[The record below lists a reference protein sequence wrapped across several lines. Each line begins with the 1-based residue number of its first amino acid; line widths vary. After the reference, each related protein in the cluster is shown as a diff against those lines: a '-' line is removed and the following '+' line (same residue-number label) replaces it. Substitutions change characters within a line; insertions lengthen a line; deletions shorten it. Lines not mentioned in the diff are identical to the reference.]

1 MYDCRTRHWFAGAAA
16 SSKDILILVERSGS
30 MHGERIAISID
41 VVRNILDTL
50 TPNDFVNVLQF
61 NETYEYLLECAP
73 GLIQATS
80 SNIFELKHALTNI
93 VPYGQTDLAEALS
106 DAFDLLDT
114 HKRGSANCNQVIML
128 VTDGMEYNET
138 IQAIFREKNWNKNN
152 NVRVFSFM
160 IGDQIPIGDYE
171 QVKLMAC
178 ENRGYYTQI
187 DTLSE
192 TREQALKYIPIMA
205 RPLALSSQIGP
216 LSWSNVYVDI
226 ADSYRLTNH
235 DWNCRQS
242 EVQRQR
248 VVEYL
253 KEYDWY
259 PCIRM
264 DDLEEWN
271 TEYRKYVFMTTV
283 SMAAYERGINAV
295 KRFLSNYFI
304 FKFLK

>member
-1 MYDCRTRHWFAGAAA
+1 
-16 SSKDILILVERSGS
+16 
-30 MHGERIAISID
+30 
-41 VVRNILDTL
+41 
-50 TPNDFVNVLQF
+50 
-61 NETYEYLLECAP
+61 
-73 GLIQATS
+73 
-80 SNIFELKHALTNI
+80 
-93 VPYGQTDLAEALS
+93 
-106 DAFDLLDT
+106 
-114 HKRGSANCNQVIML
+114 
-128 VTDGMEYNET
+128 
-138 IQAIFREKNWNKNN
+138 
-152 NVRVFSFM
+152 M

-205 RPLALSSQIGP
+205 RPLALSSQISP

-226 ADSYRLTNH
+226 ADSNRLTNH
-235 DWNCRQS
+235 DWNCRQR
-242 EVQRQR
+242 EVQRKR

-264 DDLEEWN
+264 DDPEEWN
-271 TEYRKYVFMTTV
+271 PEYRKYVFMTTV

-295 KRFLSNYFI
+295 RNYLCNF
-304 FKFLK
+304 FRKGF